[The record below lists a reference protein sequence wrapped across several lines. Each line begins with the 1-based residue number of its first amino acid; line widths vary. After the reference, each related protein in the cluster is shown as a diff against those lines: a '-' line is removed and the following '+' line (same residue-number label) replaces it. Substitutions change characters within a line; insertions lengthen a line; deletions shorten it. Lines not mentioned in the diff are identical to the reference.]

1 MIVNQPAR
9 AAFRS
14 ISTRF
19 SVNDWRRLLAARS
32 SVYFFSFRLGKI
44 IRRHEVTY
52 RPYFGS
58 RPSSSWNQG
67 QYSTKVVL
75 CERNYLS
82 SWMTRLHCANYSE
95 TVRSLVEKFAMPIVH
110 RLVHSFRVSPN
121 RVLRT
126 RFASAICAKLRKP
139 IYRLLLFVSSRDI
152 LPSLF
157 PKLPADCASCVR
169 RLFTLA
175 GFRSRRMQT

>member
-9 AAFRS
+9 AAYRS
-14 ISTRF
+14 ICTRF

-82 SWMTRLHCANYSE
+82 SWMTRLHCANYSK
-95 TVRSLVEKFAMPIVH
+95 TVRSLVEKSAMPIVH
-110 RLVHSFRVSPN
+110 RLVHSFRVS
-121 RVLRT
+121 RLLIACCERDLAA
-126 RFASAICAKLRKP
+126 RAKLWKLT
-139 IYRLLLFVSSRDI
+139 YRLLLFVSSRI
-152 LPSLF
+152 LRSLF
-157 PKLPADCASCVR
+157 SKLPADCALR
-169 RLFTLA
+169 F
-175 GFRSRRMQT
+175 